1 MNNIAKSKWT
11 LWTRKGV
18 FRHTVIFLDK
28 WVLPSLWQRI
38 GKDHI
43 QASSL
48 GFLNSV
54 ISQVIPRVP
63 SECRKEE
70 KGQDVAAATSHSES
84 GQHSLRYL

>member
-43 QASSL
+43 QASSR
-48 GFLNSV
+48 GFLNSF

-84 GQHSLRYL
+84 GQHSLQYL